1 VRASALKHSSEKPSR
16 LFFSMAFLMAILQL
30 AGCEKPRPKQPT
42 VATEPSFVELANQ
55 ISQEELDQLG
65 CLRGRAPSPAA
76 TAGAALYFQPSFH
89 SVSPTPGRRLGP
101 DGCLHSQLVRAT
113 PNTRLQATLTL
124 EQIGK
129 QLSQSEE
136 TASHHW
142 AILVLAQ
149 QELAKREASSFP
161 IRQGS
166 LPSRARS
173 ENSTYIRGLH

>member
-1 VRASALKHSSEKPSR
+1 MKHSSEKPSR

-55 ISQEELDQLG
+55 ISQEELDQLV
-65 CLRGRAPSPAA
+65 A
-76 TAGAALYFQPSFH
+76 
-89 SVSPTPGRRLGP
+89 SVVGLRRLRQ
-101 DGCLHSQLVRAT
+101 QLERHCTSNPRSTRCRQLLDEGLGQMDASTVNSIRAT

>member
-1 VRASALKHSSEKPSR
+1 
-16 LFFSMAFLMAILQL
+16 MAFLMAILPL
-30 AGCEKPRPKQPT
+30 AGCEKPQPKQPT
-42 VATEPSFVELANQ
+42 VAKKPSFFEQANQ
-55 ISQEELDQLG
+55 ISQEELDQLV
-65 CLRGRAPSPAA
+65 A
-76 TAGAALYFQPSFH
+76 
-89 SVSPTPGRRLGP
+89 SVVGLRRLRQ
-101 DGCLHSQLVRAT
+101 QLERHCTSNPRSTRCRQLLDEGLGQMDASTANSIRAT

-161 IRQGS
+161 AVKGS
-166 LPSRARS
+166 FPTSVSS
-173 ENSTYIRGLH
+173 EDRGPY